1 MYEYDFFLKEEF
13 GRFWCTLNHP
23 INYNF
28 LTFIGYAVFTV
39 HDAVL
44 TFLGS
49 GSSADEDEVSEA

>member
-1 MYEYDFFLKEEF
+1 MIWSE
-13 GRFWCTLNHP
+13 RRVWCMLNHP

-44 TFLGS
+44 TFSGS